1 MKENQKEYMKST
13 KRVFLGLDG
22 GIYIKTNRETSDNAA
37 VNNKYT
43 FPEGYGLIDDEG
55 SLLISGSSSFEFIAV
70 QIEIFS
76 IH

>member
-1 MKENQKEYMKST
+1 MRST

-22 GIYIKTNRETSDNAA
+22 GIQIRTNRESSDYAA

-55 SLLISGSSSFEFIAV
+55 NLLISGSSSFEFIAV
-70 QIEIFS
+70 QIEIFT